1 MTSPKMTM
9 DDGST
14 TSIFRIAAGR
24 RGGDV
29 EGKRKK
35 IMVTPKNLK
44 NEFKVTSTTFHSFL
58 FFFFCF
64 LMA

>member
-14 TSIFRIAAGR
+14 TSFRIAAGR

-35 IMVTPKNLK
+35 
-44 NEFKVTSTTFHSFL
+44 
-58 FFFFCF
+58 
-64 LMA
+64 